1 MSKKP
6 IIKLLSE
13 ELIQWGEHTK
23 IIRKY
28 QIIYQKK
35 VKYETKRFLSKD
47 TIEEYKAKREAHD
60 ENVKKLQDFQS
71 SED

>member
-13 ELIQWGEHTK
+13 EISEWGEHTK